1 MAKSKIDMQKE
12 FDLQDVNTTPSV
24 VPPVQQLTQEQ
35 LDEITRYK
43 QRVEATIAY
52 RKRTVKTPF
61 NADFFP
67 VQGERNTKP
76 SMTIPDQ
83 TLPIR
88 EILARY
94 AKGLPVSVKT
104 PIYEGEDNNLP
115 DPRTLDLVDIQNL
128 KEAVKEEIKE
138 LGKRAIKEDADKK
151 ALKAQEEAQKKKQE
165 EDTKKEKEAKEKES
179 KPI

>member
-12 FDLQDVNTTPSV
+12 FDLTEVNTKPSV
-24 VPPVQQLTQEQ
+24 QPAPQQLTPEQ
-35 LDEITRYK
+35 LEEIAKFK

-52 RKRTVKTPF
+52 RKRTVKTMF

-67 VQGERNTKP
+67 VQGEVNTKP

-128 KEAVKEEIKE
+128 KEQVKEEIKE

-151 ALKAQEEAQKKKQE
+151 ALAAQQAAQKKKEE
-165 EDTKKEKEAKEKES
+165 EDTKKEKEAKEEKS